1 MKKVLDRFNTVVD
14 LADKA
19 NKLIKEGKFEHTTG
33 FGPRFHKMIH
43 YNNKRIHS
51 LGIYDYH
58 TKKYVIFEMVNMV
71 GQKDNVPA
79 EFDQMEKMILD
90 AKIA

>member
-1 MKKVLDRFNTVVD
+1 
-14 LADKA
+14 
-19 NKLIKEGKFEHTTG
+19 
-33 FGPRFHKMIH
+33 MIH